1 MDKSEGMDRS
11 LALRGTAAFYGL
23 LGLFYL
29 FFADSVYRHY
39 YFYVWLGG
47 NGPSAARNTAA
58 FLAAMAL
65 TWGIFAAGIFAARRV
80 FRLSA
85 EEMGWR
91 KPNERLLA
99 HVLPG
104 AFLGVVAYVFNTWL
118 VTGLLFLL
126 QQGSPRAFYAV
137 AWAPAGLSA
146 VNTAFSAAALL
157 NIVIIAPVMEEVA
170 FRGLIFRALSGR
182 IGVRWSVV
190 LTSVLF
196 SLMHLTINKVFLSG
210 SDPWWGV
217 NQFVFHF
224 FSGLLFNILL
234 IRSRSLLAPIS
245 AHIAYN
251 FSTSFL
257 LRAIY

>member
-1 MDKSEGMDRS
+1 MDSTEGERS
-11 LALRGTAAFYGL
+11 LTLRSPAAFYGL
-23 LGLFYL
+23 LGLFYV

-39 YFYVWLGG
+39 YFYIWLGG
-47 NGPSAARNTAA
+47 NGPSAAGNIFA
-58 FLAAMAL
+58 FLVAL
-65 TWGIFAAGIFAARRV
+65 ALSWGLFAGGIFAARR
-80 FRLSA
+80 FFGLSA
-85 EEMGWR
+85 ADLGWR
-91 KPNERLLA
+91 KPGERLLA

-104 AFLGVVAYVFNTWL
+104 AFLGVVAHVFNAWL
-118 VTGLLFLL
+118 VTGVLFLL
-126 QQGSPRAFYAV
+126 QQGSPRAFYAIS
-137 AWAPAGLSA
+137 WSFAGLS
-146 VNTAFSAAALL
+146 VVPTVFSAVALI
-157 NIVIIAPVMEEVA
+157 NIAVIAPVMEEIA
-170 FRGLIFRALSGR
+170 FRGIIFKALAGR
-182 IGVRWSVV
+182 IGVRWSVL

-210 SDPWWGV
+210 NAPWWGV

-251 FSTSFL
+251 LSTSFL

>member
-1 MDKSEGMDRS
+1 MDSSEGVDRS

-23 LGLFYL
+23 LGLFYV
-29 FFADSVYRHY
+29 FFADSIYRHY
-39 YFYVWLGG
+39 YLYIWLGG
-47 NGPSAARNTAA
+47 NGPSAARNTFA
-58 FLAAMAL
+58 LLGSMAL
-65 TWGIFAAGIFAARRV
+65 SWGVFAGGIVAAC
-80 FRLSA
+80 RLFGFSA
-85 EEMGWR
+85 ADLGWR
-91 KPNERLLA
+91 KPPERTSA

-104 AFLGVVAYVFNTWL
+104 AFLGVFAHVFNACL
-118 VTGLLFLL
+118 VTGVLFLL
-126 QQGSPRAFYAV
+126 QQGSPRAFYAIG
-137 AWAPAGLSA
+137 WSFAGLS
-146 VNTAFSAAALL
+146 VVHTVFSAVALI
-157 NIVIIAPVMEEVA
+157 NIAVIAPVMEEIA
-170 FRGLIFRALSGR
+170 FRGIIFKALSGR

-224 FSGLLFNILL
+224 LSGLLFNILL

-251 FSTSFL
+251 LSTSFL